1 MAQSHLPV
9 FRVEGLPKWRSGIQ
23 QSPLF
28 IGGGLFLFRM
38 RGTTHNLM
46 PGRQGGKM
54 IRKIGFLVTLLMM
67 ATLTA
72 SCSPRI
78 YGRLDLVDAGM
89 RPVATDNAQGTVV
102 NMMNT
107 TAPLEKAS
115 HAATVDAKGEFTSA
129 KDAIVR
135 GMYKVEASRIG
146 YVTET
151 QTVEIGRFTRKKVEF
166 KLKKID
172 EGKRKAIEGA
182 TSDEDKIIN
191 PGEVNLQPPSM

>member
-1 MAQSHLPV
+1 M
-9 FRVEGLPKWRSGIQ
+9 FRKTGLVVA
-23 QSPLF
+23 L
-28 IGGGLFLFRM
+28 
-38 RGTTHNLM
+38 
-46 PGRQGGKM
+46 
-54 IRKIGFLVTLLMM
+54 LVT
-67 ATLTA
+67 ATFAA
-72 SCSPRI
+72 SCSPKI

-102 NMMNT
+102 NMINT

-115 HAATVDAKGEFTSA
+115 HAATVDGKGEFTSA

-135 GMYKVEASRIG
+135 GTYKVEASRIG
-146 YVTET
+146 YMTET
-151 QTVEIGRFTRKKVEF
+151 QTVEIGRFTRKKVDI

-182 TSDEDKIIN
+182 VSDEDKIIN

>member
-1 MAQSHLPV
+1 M
-9 FRVEGLPKWRSGIQ
+9 FRVGY
-23 QSPLF
+23 F
-28 IGGGLFLFRM
+28 
-38 RGTTHNLM
+38 TTHNPYFSL
-46 PGRQGGKM
+46 QGGKM
-54 IRKIGFLVTLLMM
+54 IRKTGYLVSLLML
-67 ATLTA
+67 AALTA

-102 NMMNT
+102 NMMNI

-115 HAATVDAKGEFTSA
+115 HVAAVDAKGKFTSA

-135 GMYKVEASRIG
+135 GIYKVEASRIG

-151 QTVEIGRFTRKKVEF
+151 QTVKIGRFTRKKVDF

-182 TSDEDKIIN
+182 ASDEDKIIN
-191 PGEVNLQPPSM
+191 PGEVNLQPPSL

>member
-1 MAQSHLPV
+1 
-9 FRVEGLPKWRSGIQ
+9 
-23 QSPLF
+23 
-28 IGGGLFLFRM
+28 
-38 RGTTHNLM
+38 
-46 PGRQGGKM
+46 M
-54 IRKIGFLVTLLMM
+54 IRKQVYLVTLLMV

-78 YGRLDLVDAGM
+78 YGRLDLIDAGM
-89 RPVATDNAQGTVV
+89 RPVATDNSQGTVV

-115 HAATVDAKGEFTSA
+115 HVAVVDAKGEFTSA
-129 KDAIVR
+129 KDAIFR

-182 TSDEDKIIN
+182 ASDEDKIIN

>member
-9 FRVEGLPKWRSGIQ
+9 FRVEGLPKWRSRIQ
-23 QSPLF
+23 RSPLF
-28 IGGGLFLFRM
+28 IGDGLFLFRV
-38 RGTTHNLM
+38 RGTTHNLI

-54 IRKIGFLVTLLMM
+54 IRKKGVLVTLIMT

-78 YGRLDLVDAGM
+78 YGRLDLIDAGM

-115 HAATVDAKGEFTSA
+115 HAAAVDAKGEYTSA
-129 KDAIVR
+129 KGAILR

-182 TSDEDKIIN
+182 ASDEDKIIN
-191 PGEVNLQPPSM
+191 PGEVNLQPPLM

>member
-1 MAQSHLPV
+1 
-9 FRVEGLPKWRSGIQ
+9 
-23 QSPLF
+23 
-28 IGGGLFLFRM
+28 
-38 RGTTHNLM
+38 
-46 PGRQGGKM
+46 M
-54 IRKIGFLVTLLMM
+54 IRKTGFLVSLLML
-67 ATLTA
+67 AALTA

-89 RPVATDNAQGTVV
+89 RPIATDNAQGTVV

-115 HAATVDAKGEFTSA
+115 HAAVVDAKGEYTSA

-146 YVTET
+146 YGTET
-151 QTVEIGRFTRKKVEF
+151 QSVEIGRFTRKKVDF

-182 TSDEDKIIN
+182 ASDEDKIIN
-191 PGEVNLQPPSM
+191 PGEVNLQPPSL

>member
-1 MAQSHLPV
+1 M
-9 FRVEGLPKWRSGIQ
+9 IQ
-23 QSPLF
+23 K
-28 IGGGLFLFRM
+28 
-38 RGTTHNLM
+38 T
-46 PGRQGGKM
+46 
-54 IRKIGFLVTLLMM
+54 GFLVSLLTV
-67 ATLTA
+67 ATLMA
-72 SCSPRI
+72 SCSPKI
-78 YGRLDLVDAGM
+78 YGRLDLVDANL

-107 TAPLEKAS
+107 TAPLEMAS
-115 HAATVDAKGEFTSA
+115 HAAVVDAKGEFTST
-129 KDAIVR
+129 KDAILR

-182 TSDEDKIIN
+182 ASDEDKIIN
-191 PGEVNLQPPSM
+191 PGEVNLQPPSL

>member
-1 MAQSHLPV
+1 MAQSRLPV
-9 FRVEGLPKWRSGIQ
+9 PGGGAAEVAITYTVGAH
-23 QSPLF
+23 LF
-28 IGGGLFLFRM
+28 GGGLFFGQDDYHRNPYFSL
-38 RGTTHNLM
+38 
-46 PGRQGGKM
+46 QGGKM
-54 IRKIGFLVTLLMM
+54 IRKTGYLVLLLMLT
-67 ATLTA
+67 ALTA

-78 YGRLDLVDAGM
+78 YGRLDLVDPGM
-89 RPVATDNAQGTVV
+89 RPIATDNVQGTVV

-115 HAATVDAKGEFTSA
+115 HAAVVDAKGEFTSA

-135 GMYKVEASRIG
+135 GIYKVEASRIG
-146 YVTET
+146 YGTET
-151 QTVEIGRFTRKKVEF
+151 QTVEIGRFTRKKVDF

-182 TSDEDKIIN
+182 ASDEDKIIN

>member
-1 MAQSHLPV
+1 
-9 FRVEGLPKWRSGIQ
+9 
-23 QSPLF
+23 
-28 IGGGLFLFRM
+28 
-38 RGTTHNLM
+38 
-46 PGRQGGKM
+46 M
-54 IRKIGFLVTLLMM
+54 IRKKGVLVALIMT

-78 YGRLDLVDAGM
+78 YGRLDLVDPGM
-89 RPVATDNAQGTVV
+89 RPIATDNAQGTVV

-115 HAATVDAKGEFTSA
+115 HVAVVDAKGEFTSA
-129 KDAIVR
+129 KDAIFR

-182 TSDEDKIIN
+182 SSDEDKIIN